1 MELGCEWYLE
11 ISQQILDII
20 FGIQTSGRDHMGKDE
35 STSTHLGISD
45 NGNGL
50 LSRGIVKKKDWSNGV
65 LLVSKDPENLRDI
78 AFRQYAILV
87 K

>member
-1 MELGCEWYLE
+1 MQFFFCKVW
-11 ISQQILDII
+11 S

-50 LSRGIVKKKDWSNGV
+50 LSRGMVKKKDWSNGV